1 MASLSEGAFA
11 ECEYLPRRNR
21 QDQRFP
27 CAGYECK
34 KTPSAVAPQ
43 PDRPLSA
50 GVLRLT
56 DDF

>member
-11 ECEYLPRRNR
+11 ECEYLPRASAKTSASA
-21 QDQRFP
+21 

>member
-34 KTPSAVAPQ
+34 KT
-43 PDRPLSA
+43 R
-50 GVLRLT
+50 LRSHRSRT
-56 DDF
+56 ARCPRGFCAWPMTS